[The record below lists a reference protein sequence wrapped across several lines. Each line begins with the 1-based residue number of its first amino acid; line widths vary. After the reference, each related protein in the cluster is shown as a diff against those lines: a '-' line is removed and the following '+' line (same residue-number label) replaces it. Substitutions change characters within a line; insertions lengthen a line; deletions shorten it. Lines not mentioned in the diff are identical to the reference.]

1 VENLRDSRAEAD
13 FTLRLQPA
21 TPRRFTLA
29 ISMRAAWCYGRARMA
44 GSPVELKVG
53 GQTYRVVASA
63 DEAELKRLADLV
75 DTRLRSMSAPGRPIS
90 PQSLLLAAISLAH
103 DLEEEK
109 RKRAQLE
116 TRSKE
121 MLRSVLS
128 RIDAAL
134 EAGDEKAD
142 ADADPADAPAPVD
155 LLNDEF
161 EL

>member
-1 VENLRDSRAEAD
+1 
-13 FTLRLQPA
+13 
-21 TPRRFTLA
+21 
-29 ISMRAAWCYGRARMA
+29 MA

-63 DEAELKRLADLV
+63 EEAELRRLADMV
-75 DTRLRSMSAPGRPIS
+75 DARLRTTTAPGRPIF
-90 PQSLLLAAISLAH
+90 PQALLLAAISLAH

-109 RKRAQLE
+109 RKRQQLE
-116 TRSKE
+116 LRSKE
-121 MLRSVLS
+121 MLRSVLA

-134 EAGDEKAD
+134 EASDEKAEGEVE
-142 ADADPADAPAPVD
+142 PSEPLPPLE

>member
-1 VENLRDSRAEAD
+1 
-13 FTLRLQPA
+13 
-21 TPRRFTLA
+21 
-29 ISMRAAWCYGRARMA
+29 MRAPGCYGPGLMA

-63 DEAELKRLADLV
+63 EETELRRLADLV
-75 DTRLRSMSAPGRPIS
+75 DARLRSMSAPGRPIS
-90 PQSLLLAAISLAH
+90 PQALLLAAISLAH

-121 MLRSVLS
+121 MLKSVLA
-128 RIDAAL
+128 RIDAAI
-134 EAGDEKAD
+134 EASDEKPEAD
-142 ADADPADAPAPVD
+142 GEQSEPPPPVE
-155 LLNDEF
+155 LMGDEF